1 MSDNRYYVK
10 SVLLTRARG
19 GLRDFPV
26 QGVQIVL
33 HALHGIQKLNQP
45 GKQRGCSLL
54 ALRFL
59 QQLLQLC
66 KVFVLWL
73 GGLHRRQLGF
83 AGSLAQRSNKLL
95 QFRER
100 FHLVRMDKHSAGLG
114 YAKGPSLPVA
124 VFDAR
129 NRAG

>member
-59 QQLLQLC
+59 QQLC

-100 FHLVRMDKHSAGLG
+100 LHLVRVDKHSAGLG
-114 YAKGPSLPVA
+114 YAKGPCLPVA